1 MMNGWAMGF
10 GGFGF
15 LAMAIFWLVIVVA
28 AIWLVGNLFPR
39 SNGSNGVQPPANTP
53 ESAVDILKRR
63 YARGEISKAEYESM
77 RHDLEP
83 SGPVGSPQ

>member
-1 MMNGWAMGF
+1 
-10 GGFGF
+10 
-15 LAMAIFWLVIVVA
+15 MAIFWIVIVVA

-39 SNGSNGVQPPANTP
+39 SNGVQPPANAP

-63 YARGEISKAEYESM
+63 YARGEISEAEYESM

-83 SGPVGSPQ
+83 SGPVGSLQ